1 MNIRQLRL
9 EARYVVAK
17 VDRLLAGEHVQQR
30 ALNETWSELEVL
42 YVHARRFLGN
52 GFSLVGAK
60 KEWTVIRKYAQSV
73 DRECDRVGPKDDD
86 EQALAGT

>member
-1 MNIRQLRL
+1 MNIQQLRQ
-9 EARYVVAK
+9 EARYLVAK
-17 VDRLLAGEHVQQR
+17 VDRVLAGENVEQET
-30 ALNETWSELEVL
+30 LNETWSELEVL
-42 YVHARRFLGN
+42 YVHARRFLGA

-73 DRECDRVGPKDDD
+73 DRECDRLGPKDED